1 MKKKLQ
7 KLAKPWIQSLQCYE
21 PGLPIEE
28 VARQIGFKNVEEIVK
43 LASNENPL
51 GPSPLAIKA
60 MQKAVYQMH
69 RYPDGGAFYL
79 KLALASKLNL
89 KTAQILLANG
99 SNEIVNLLAHVF
111 LDHGTNIVTADRAFL
126 MYKIVASNYNAKT
139 IQVPMKNFTYDLNA
153 ILSAI
158 TPRTRLIFIDNPNNP
173 TGTMVGEKEISNFM
187 KHVPAHVIVCFDE
200 AYIELLPPEKQLDT
214 LKYVR
219 QNKNVVILRTFSKSY
234 GLAGL
239 RIGYAISSEE
249 CIALLNRVR
258 QPFNVNAMALAAA
271 EVALKD
277 EKFIKKTVRIIQ
289 NGRAY
294 FEREFS
300 RLGLKYVPSVTNFI
314 LVNIVDHAYSPFKTG
329 REAFQTLL
337 RKGVILRP
345 MDAYK
350 LPDYVRITV
359 GTPSENKKCIM
370 ALEECLQRR

>member
-1 MKKKLQ
+1 MKGKLQ
-7 KLAKPWIQSLQCYE
+7 KLANPWIQSLACYE

-28 VARQIGFKNVEEIVK
+28 VARQIGVKNVEEIVK

-60 MQKAVYQMH
+60 MQKAAHQMH

-79 KLALASKLNL
+79 KLALATKFNL
-89 KTAQILLANG
+89 KPTQILPANG
-99 SNEIVNLLAHVF
+99 SNEIINLLAHVF
-111 LDHGTNIVTADRAFL
+111 LDHETNIVTADRAFL
-126 MYKIVASNYNAKT
+126 MYKMVASSYNAKT
-139 IQVPMKNFTYDLNA
+139 IEVPTKNFTYDLNA
-153 ILSAI
+153 ILRAI
-158 TPRTRLIFIDNPNNP
+158 TPQTRLIFIDNPNNP
-173 TGTMVGEKEISNFM
+173 TGTMVVEKEISNFM
-187 KHVPAHVIVCFDE
+187 KHVPPHVIVCFDE
-200 AYIELLPPEKQLDT
+200 AYIELLPSEKQPDT

-219 QNKNVVILRTFSKSY
+219 QNKNVVILRTFSKTY

-277 EKFIKKTVRIIQ
+277 KEFIKKTVRIIQ
-289 NGRAY
+289 NGLAY
-294 FEREFS
+294 FKRELN
-300 RLGLKYVPSVTNFI
+300 RLGLKYVPSVANFI
-314 LVNIVDHAYSPFKTG
+314 LVNLVDHPCSPFKTG
-329 REAFQTLL
+329 KEAFQTLL
-337 RKGVILRP
+337 RNSIILRP

-359 GTPSENKKCIM
+359 GTPSENRKCIM